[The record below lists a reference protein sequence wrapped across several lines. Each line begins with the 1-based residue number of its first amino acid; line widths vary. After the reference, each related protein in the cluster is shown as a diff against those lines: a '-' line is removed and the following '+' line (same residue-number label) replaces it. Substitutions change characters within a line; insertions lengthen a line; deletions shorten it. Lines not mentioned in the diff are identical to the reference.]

1 MIGNPNVIGSLILKI
16 AGAKATLVI
25 FLFCFSFEK
34 NNIDYTG
41 AKANVPAAIVE

>member
-34 NNIDYTG
+34 IISIILVL
-41 AKANVPAAIVE
+41 KQMFPLQ